1 MTAWLIVT
9 GSALQIVGVCFAAL
23 GIHEVRKSWT
33 DLPGIGGTVRRRAK
47 TMGRWG
53 RGKLA
58 RVFPSLG
65 EHITALAGTASA
77 SSSAWG
83 VANGKVTLPPVPA
96 DPAGRIMWLIHWV
109 QELWER
115 TDRAFAGNEDLAAAR
130 ETDRQQIADEFDSLK
145 KDLRS
150 ELSKLAA
157 GGLRLQAWGVGLL
170 LLGILL
176 TMLGALL

>member
-9 GSALQIVGVCFAAL
+9 GSALQIGGVCFAAF

-53 RGKLA
+53 RGKLV

-65 EHITALAGTASA
+65 EHITAHPGTGNV
-77 SSSAWG
+77 G
-83 VANGKVTLPPVPA
+83 VSLSGRAIGKVTLPPVPA

-115 TDRAFAGNEDLAAAR
+115 TDRELAANEDLAAAR

>member
-9 GSALQIVGVCFAAL
+9 GSALQIGGVCFATF

-33 DLPGIGGTVRRRAK
+33 DLPGIGGTVRRTRQDN
-47 TMGRWG
+47 GQVG

-65 EHITALAGTASA
+65 EHITARPGTGNV
-77 SSSAWG
+77 G
-83 VANGKVTLPPVPA
+83 VSLSGRAIGKVTLPPVPA
-96 DPAGRIMWLIHWV
+96 DPAGRDSVAHSLI
-109 QELWER
+109 QLWEK
-115 TDRAFAGNEDLAAAR
+115 TNRALAANEDLAAAR

-157 GGLRLQAWGVGLL
+157 GGLRLQAWAWACSFSGSCSRCSGHSS
-170 LLGILL
+170 
-176 TMLGALL
+176 